1 MQQEA
6 VRRGN
11 SNQQH
16 DSSVDFGG
24 GGDKYVNTRIW
35 VSVIVIKVSAVS
47 DGGLEDTQKRL
58 FAKSN

>member
-16 DSSVDFGG
+16 YSSVDFGG

-35 VSVIVIKVSAVS
+35 VSVIVIKVS